1 MKIICIGKN
10 YLNHAKEMGGLPPK
24 EPLFFLKPET
34 ALLRNN
40 EPFYYPEFSNEIH
53 YEVEIVVRISKMGKH
68 IEPRFAH
75 RYYEE
80 IGIGI
85 DFTARDI
92 QRLHK
97 EKGWPWEKAKAFDH
111 SAPVGNRFLPVNTFR
126 TVQDINFRLEKNG
139 EIVQQGNTRDMIF
152 SIDELISYVSQFI
165 TLKTGD
171 LIFTGTPEGVGPV
184 KIGDTLQAFIEDKLL
199 LDFEI
204 K

>member
-10 YLNHAKEMGGLPPK
+10 YFRHAQEMGGLPPK

-53 YEVEIVVRISKMGKH
+53 YEVELVIRISKMGKH
-68 IEPRFAH
+68 IDKRFAH
-75 RYYEE
+75 RYFEE

-92 QRLHK
+92 QRVHK
-97 EKGWPWEKAKAFDH
+97 EKGWPWEKAKAFDF
-111 SAPVGNRFLPVNTFR
+111 SAPISSRFLHKSQFKDLKN
-126 TVQDINFRLEKNG
+126 INFRLEKNG
-139 EIVQQGNTRDMIF
+139 EIVQQGNTKDMIF
-152 SIDELISYVSQFI
+152 SFEEIISYVSQFI

-171 LIFTGTPEGVGPV
+171 LIYTGTPEGVGPI
-184 KIGDTLQAFIEDKLL
+184 KIGDTLQAFIENELL

>member
-1 MKIICIGKN
+1 MKIICVARN
-10 YLNHAKEMGGLPPK
+10 YADHAREMQAEKPE
-24 EPLFFLKPET
+24 EPVFFLKPET

-68 IEPRFAH
+68 IDRRFAH

-85 DFTARDI
+85 DFTARDV
-92 QRLHK
+92 QREMK
-97 EKGWPWEKAKAFDH
+97 KKGLPWTKAKAFDF
-111 SAPVGNRFLPVNTFR
+111 SAPVGNKFLPKSRFSD
-126 TVQDINFRLEKNG
+126 VQNINFRLEKNG
-139 EIVQQGNTRDMIF
+139 ETVQQGNTRDMLF
-152 SIDELISYVSQFI
+152 TIDELISYISKFI

-171 LIFTGTPEGVGPV
+171 LIFTGTPAGVGPV
-184 KIGDTLQAFIEDKLL
+184 KIGDRLSAYIEDELL

>member
-1 MKIICIGKN
+1 
-10 YLNHAKEMGGLPPK
+10 MGGLPPK

-40 EPFYYPEFSNEIH
+40 EPFYYPEFSKEIH

-68 IEPRFAH
+68 IEKRFAH

-85 DFTARDI
+85 DLTARDI
-92 QRLHK
+92 QRIHK
-97 EKGWPWEKAKAFDH
+97 EKGWPWEKPKSFDH
-111 SAPVGNRFLPVNTFR
+111 SAPVGNRFLPITKFKNL
-126 TVQDINFRLEKNG
+126 QNINFRLEKNG
-139 EIVQQGNTRDMIF
+139 KIVQQGNTKNMIF
-152 SIDELISYVSQFI
+152 DIDFIISYISKFI

-171 LIFTGTPEGVGPV
+171 LIFTGTPEGVGPID
-184 KIGDTLQAFIEDKLL
+184 IGDNLQAYIENELL

>member
-10 YLNHAKEMGGLPPK
+10 YYNHAVEMGSLPPK
-24 EPLFFLKPET
+24 ELLFFLKPET

-40 EPFYYPEFSNEIH
+40 EPFYYPEFSKEIH

-68 IEPRFAH
+68 IEKRFAH

-85 DFTARDI
+85 DLTARDI
-92 QRLHK
+92 QRIHK
-97 EKGWPWEKAKAFDH
+97 EKGWPWEKPKSFDH
-111 SAPVGNRFLPVNTFR
+111 SAPVGNRFLPITMFKNL
-126 TVQDINFRLEKNG
+126 QNINFRLEKNG
-139 EIVQQGNTRDMIF
+139 KVVQQGNTKDMIF
-152 SIDELISYVSQFI
+152 DIDFIISYVSKFI

-171 LIFTGTPEGVGPV
+171 LIFTGTPEGVGPID
-184 KIGDTLQAFIEDKLL
+184 IGDNLQAYIENELL